1 MPRKP
6 AIEPEGALYVRLPE
20 SAMTK
25 LDRAAGVLGVAKKDL
40 IAGLVS
46 KYVDPSNRRTLNAL
60 GMAGKPQ
67 RNAVEPGEQ
76 GPVAGSHSF
85 RPYEPAADNAQ
96 PEVLTSAQAAE
107 LLQVTEGLVLELAEA
122 GELPGRKLGADWR
135 FSRAAIIA
143 WLSKP
148 SRP

>member
-25 LDRAAGVLGVAKKDL
+25 LDRAAGALGVAKKDL

-67 RNAVEPGEQ
+67 RNAIEPGDQ
-76 GPVAGSHSF
+76 GPIAGSHSF
-85 RPYEPAADNAQ
+85 RAYDRLETPA
-96 PEVLTSAQAAE
+96 PEVLNVAQAAE
-107 LLQVTEGLVLELAEA
+107 LLHVADSLVLELAEA
-122 GELPGRKLGADWR
+122 GKIPGRKLGGDWR
-135 FSRAAIIA
+135 FARSAIIA
-143 WLSKP
+143 WLSSP
-148 SRP
+148 ATQ